1 MRFFSCV
8 RQCALPSLSGVK
20 ERARLPRLDPGFYQG
35 RAVGHWTM
43 AIQDRATGWLDERF
57 HLRLREILVHVAVR
71 YHLVFPVYCLM
82 PDHAHFLV
90 MGCGSI
96 SDQRLGIRMLR
107 RFFTLFL
114 PAGIALQRQAHDHM
128 LREAERERAAFE
140 NLAGYILQNP
150 LRAGLVEQVEAYAYC
165 GSVVPGYPSLDP
177 RQDRFWESFWL
188 AYECVASE
196 A

>member
-1 MRFFSCV
+1 M
-8 RQCALPSLSGVK
+8 PSLSDVK

-43 AIQDRATGWLDERF
+43 AMQNRATGWLDERF

-71 YHLVFPVYCLM
+71 YDLVFPVYCLM

-90 MGCGSI
+90 MGCGST
-96 SDQRLGIRMLR
+96 SDQRRGIRMLR
-107 RFFTLFL
+107 RFFKLFL
-114 PAGIALQRQAHDHM
+114 PEGIALQRQAHDHM
-128 LREAERERAAFE
+128 LRESERERTAFE

-150 LRAGLVEQVEAYAYC
+150 LRAGLVKQVEAYAFC
-165 GSVVPGYPSLDP
+165 GSIVPGYPSLDSW
-177 RQDRFWESFWL
+177 QNRFWESFWL
-188 AYECVASE
+188 AYESVASD

>member
-1 MRFFSCV
+1 MLFACGNGA
-8 RQCALPSLSGVK
+8 CARWLAGVK
-20 ERARLPRLDPGFYQG
+20 DRARLPRLDPGFYNG

-43 AIQDRATGWLDERF
+43 AMEDRATGWLDECF
-57 HLRLREILVHVAVR
+57 HLRLREILVHVGVR

-90 MGCGSI
+90 MGCRAEA
-96 SDQRLGIRMLR
+96 DQRLGIRMLR
-107 RFFTLFL
+107 KYFSLFL
-114 PAGIALQRQAHDHM
+114 PEGIALQRQAHDHL
-128 LREAERERAAFE
+128 LREAECQRAAFE

-150 LRAGLVEQVEAYAYC
+150 LRAGLLEQVEAYAFC

-188 AYECVASE
+188 AYESVAND